1 SRLFVQKQ
9 RKPFPV
15 SSISSTGNSFLR
27 DPDIR
32 NFARGSCRWGQSC
45 RFLHDRNS
53 AQICRY
59 FQTGFCSYGEQC
71 SYQHI
76 QEELVPSRHG
86 LDPSMPPCHWGPEP
100 GTVPT
105 ATAQGWVGPQRTSDY
120 PAPSTTHVAFKF
132 PNMEVEVEQKD
143 KKNVAAPDNITGE
156 FVPTHA
162 QRASGSQLQ
171 GLALDADSSDPRET
185 VVEMVTGT
193 DPAEVSMDLGAA
205 AAPVP
210 TEALRAQSEAVVCG
224 ICMDRVYEKP
234 LPEERLFGILPNCSH
249 AYCVGCIR
257 KWRRSRD
264 FQSTV
269 IKACPE
275 CRITSSYYIP
285 HKYWISDV
293 GEKEKLIRT
302 FKARMGKIRCKFFV
316 RNRGHCPFRSD
327 CIYLHELP
335 TSRLPRR
342 RQQRLR
348 MPTEFN
354 PSSSESSGEED
365 EELCML
371 EWALTLTVLETE
383 FHYSSYGH
391 EMLLI
396 DFSNSD

>member
-1 SRLFVQKQ
+1 ME
-9 RKPFPV
+9 PG
-15 SSISSTGNSFLR
+15 STVASGTLTAREGCLR
-27 DPDIR
+27 P
-32 NFARGSCRWGQSC
+32 
-45 RFLHDRNS
+45 L
-53 AQICRY
+53 
-59 FQTGFCSYGEQC
+59 C

-105 ATAQGWVGPQRTSDY
+105 AQGWVGPQRTLGY

-132 PNMEVEVEQKD
+132 LNMEVEVEEKN
-143 KKNVAAPDNITGE
+143 KKNVAAPDNISGE
-156 FVPTHA
+156 FVPRHA

-185 VVEMVTGT
+185 MVEMVTGT
-193 DPAEVSMDLGAA
+193 DPAEVSMNLGAA

-302 FKARMGKIRCKFFV
+302 FKARTGKIRCKFFV

-335 TSRLPRR
+335 TSQLPRH

-371 EWALTLTVLETE
+371 ELALTLTE

-391 EMLLI
+391 EMFLI

>member
-1 SRLFVQKQ
+1 MAASGTLTAR
-9 RKPFPV
+9 R
-15 SSISSTGNSFLR
+15 GCLR
-27 DPDIR
+27 PLCR

-45 RFLHDRNS
+45 RFSHDRNS

-59 FQTGFCSYGEQC
+59 FQSGFCSYGEQC

-76 QEELVPSRHG
+76 QEELVPSRYGGSLHAPLPLGPGAWHCAHG
-86 LDPSMPPCHWGPEP
+86 HGPGLGGSPAHLRLPC
-100 GTVPT
+100 
-105 ATAQGWVGPQRTSDY
+105 PQR
-120 PAPSTTHVAFKF
+120 AHVTFKF
-132 PNMEVEVEQKD
+132 PNTEVEVEEKD
-143 KKNVAAPDNITGE
+143 KKNVTAPGNIQWGATGGE
-156 FVPTHA
+156 FVPAHA
-162 QRASGSQLQ
+162 RRASEAAGSQLQ
-171 GLALDADSSDPRET
+171 GLALDADSSDPRER
-185 VVEMVTGT
+185 VVEMATGT
-193 DPAEVSMDLGAA
+193 DPAEVSVELGAV

-234 LPEERLFGILPNCSH
+234 LPEDRLFGILPNCSH

-302 FKARMGKIRCKFFV
+302 FKARTGKIRCKFFV
-316 RNRGHCPFRSD
+316 RNRGYCPFRSD

-335 TSRLPRR
+335 TRRLPPH

-348 MPTEFN
+348 MPTEFS
-354 PSSSESSGEED
+354 PSSLESSSEED

-371 EWALTLTVLETE
+371 EWALTLTVMEME

-391 EMLLI
+391 EMLLT
-396 DFSNSD
+396 DFRDSD